1 MYDLAVR
8 EERWAA
14 ADTLIRRKF
23 GDQAVP
29 YGDRVLFAF
38 ARKDTA
44 AQRQLLVE
52 GPRIA
57 GEKGRRIGDKALE
70 AGSWLAIYLEE
81 LDRAKQ
87 FASLDTVPSVVAG
100 TRASTHRFLGN
111 LNVAGGRW
119 AAARDEF
126 RMASRLGQSDSAL
139 VGRALAA
146 ALPFLA
152 VPKGE
157 IESIRTE
164 VERWKPGSDP
174 SAPLPASVR
183 ALTGPLRLY
192 LLGLLSARLGE
203 AAKALGYAGVV
214 QTMAATAPS
223 ETRALVQGLA
233 RTIRADVAAGAGRR
247 DEALS
252 LLDDVRGQ
260 VPFELIRLPYFSEEH
275 ARYLRDRLLHLVGRD
290 EEALRLAEVAFVGT
304 PNEMH
309 YRAPIHLLRAEIEQ
323 KLGHRAAAA
332 EQYSQFIGLWRS
344 CDPPL
349 RPVVE
354 GAKTELARLVA
365 EPR

>member
-23 GDQAVP
+23 GDQVP

-38 ARKDTA
+38 AWKDTA
-44 AQRQLLVE
+44 AQRQLLAE

-70 AGSWLAIYLEE
+70 AGTWLTIYLED
-81 LDRAKQ
+81 LDRAEQ
-87 FASLDTVPSVVAG
+87 FASFDTVPSVAAG

-111 LNVAGGRW
+111 LYVAGGRW
-119 AAARDEF
+119 AAARDQF
-126 RMASRLGQSDSAL
+126 TVASRLGQSDSAL

-152 VPKGE
+152 VPKGD
-157 IESIRTE
+157 IENIRAE

-174 SAPLPASVR
+174 SAPLPESIR
-183 ALTGPLRLY
+183 PLTGHLRLY
-192 LLGLLSARLGE
+192 LLGLLSSRLGE
-203 AAKALGYAGVV
+203 AANALRYAAEVE
-214 QTMAATAPS
+214 TMTAPS
-223 ETRALVQGLA
+223 GSRALVQDLA

-247 DEALS
+247 DEALT

-260 VPFELIRLPYFSEEH
+260 VPFELIRLPYFSEEY
-275 ARYLRDRLLHLVGRD
+275 ARYLRGRLLHLAGRD
-290 EEALRLAEVAFVGT
+290 EEASRLVEVAFVGT

-309 YRAPIHLLRAEIEQ
+309 YRAPTHLLRAEIEQ

-332 EQYSQFIGLWRS
+332 AQYSQFIGLWRS

-349 RPVVE
+349 RSVVE